1 MLTRIIDGNLQESLY
16 NEIAKER
23 IGGKRV
29 LRLFGRNADVD
40 NVRETVWPVGGE
52 YVFPLLATQMAI
64 VSTSAND
71 TSNGTGVRV
80 VELHYLD
87 SDYVEHDEIITLNG
101 LTLVNTVATNILRV
115 YKLHVLTVGS
125 NGVAVGDIALK
136 NLAGTITY
144 AQIPA
149 TFNISFDCIFTVPL
163 GYTYYVTSWKIS
175 CGNSNGNRYGEFYL
189 RATCHDDEGIIE
201 YIPGIFHVWDTIG
214 VQDGAFKTVYNL
226 PLRFVEKTDI
236 IVDVVSDS
244 GTANAICL
252 STIGGYLEKN

>member
-1 MLTRIIDGNLQESLY
+1 MSTRIIDGNLQESLY
-16 NEIAKER
+16 NEIAKEK

-29 LRLFGRNADVD
+29 LRLFGRNTDVD
-40 NVRETVWPVGGE
+40 NVRETVWSVGGE
-52 YVFPLLATQMAI
+52 YVFPSSAIQMVI
-64 VSTSAND
+64 VSTSASD
-71 TSNGTGVRV
+71 TSGGVGANT

-87 SDYVEHDEIITLNG
+87 NNYEERDEYITLNG
-101 LTLVNTVATNILRV
+101 LTPVNTVATNILRV

-125 NGVAVGDIALK
+125 NGVAVGNIALK
-136 NLAGTITY
+136 NLAGTVTY

-189 RATCHDDEGIIE
+189 RATCHDDEGTVE
-201 YIPGIFHVWDTIG
+201 YNSGVFHVWDTIG